1 MSSILEKVEYA
12 MILVKNW
19 FIWVEVFISMKKNQK
34 SREPKKKQARS
45 QKKFISFLDE
55 FKSEIAAFF
64 EINNEQPFEL
74 QQLHDHFDADDQ
86 KLRLIFNGLLD
97 ELIEEGRIKRTE
109 EGLYTA
115 NVSANV
121 LIWRV

>member
-1 MSSILEKVEYA
+1 
-12 MILVKNW
+12 
-19 FIWVEVFISMKKNQK
+19 MKKNQK
-34 SREPKKKQARS
+34 SREPKKRQARP
-45 QKKFISFLDE
+45 QKKIVSFLDE

-109 EGLYTA
+109 EGLYSPKTRT
-115 NVSANV
+115 SAQTM
-121 LIWRV
+121 LC